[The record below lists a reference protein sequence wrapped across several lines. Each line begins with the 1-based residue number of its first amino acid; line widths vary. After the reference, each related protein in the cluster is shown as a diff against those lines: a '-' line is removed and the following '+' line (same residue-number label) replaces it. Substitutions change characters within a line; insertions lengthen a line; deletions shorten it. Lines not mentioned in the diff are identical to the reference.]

1 MDELTHVDMIE
12 NHTFDEIRLG
22 DSAQLSRTLQPQ
34 DIQLFASM
42 SGDVNP
48 AHVDPEYA
56 RSTQFHGIIAH
67 GMWGAALIS
76 TVIGTEFP
84 GPGSIYMGQS
94 LRFVRP
100 VHIGD
105 TITVRVSVSEI
116 DAKNHHITL
125 DCRCRNQAGED
136 VITGSALVLAPTDKV
151 CRPRVST
158 MQVRL
163 SDKTL
168 RYHQL
173 MAMTQNLPPITVAL
187 VHPCTEAAIHS
198 AIEARDLGLITP
210 VLIGPIEQIH
220 AVARAA
226 QIDLLALHILPAVDG
241 PDAARLAVAM
251 AHEGQVQAIMQGSLP
266 CSDLLAALGKSA
278 DGVSGGGPCLSH
290 VHVLDVPSYPRP
302 LLVTDAAVHFDP
314 DLDTKRHI
322 VCNAIALAHA
332 LGIAAPKVAILAAV
346 EVVDPGMRST
356 VDAAALCK
364 MAERGQITGGVLDG
378 PLAFDTAISAQAA
391 LDKGIH
397 SPVAGQ
403 ADILVAPNLEAGNMI
418 AKQLRY
424 LADAQSAGLLVGAA
438 VPVILSSVG
447 DSDMSS
453 VASCALAVLM
463 AQRATPS
470 VR

>member
-1 MDELTHVDMIE
+1 MNDLTHVDMIQ
-12 NHTFDEIRLG
+12 NHTFDEIHIG
-22 DSAQLSRTLQPQ
+22 DAAQLSRTLQAE

-56 RSTQFHGIIAH
+56 RNTLFHGIIAH

-84 GPGSIYMGQS
+84 GPGTIYMGQS

-116 DAKNHHITL
+116 DAKNHHVTL
-125 DCRCRNQAGED
+125 DCHCRNQAGED

-151 CRPRVST
+151 CRPRVAT
-158 MQVRL
+158 MRVRL
-163 SDKTL
+163 TDTTL

-173 MAMTQNLPPITVAL
+173 MAKTKDLPPITVAL
-187 VHPCTEAAIHS
+187 VFPCNEASIHS
-198 AIEARDLGLITP
+198 AIEARDMGLITP
-210 VLIGPIEQIH
+210 VLIGPVDQIH

-251 AHEGQVQAIMQGSLP
+251 AHEGRVQAIMQGSLP
-266 CSDLLAALGKSA
+266 SGELLTALGKSA
-278 DGVSGGGPCLSH
+278 DGLGGGGPCLSH

-302 LLVTDAAVHFDP
+302 LLVSDAAVHFDP
-314 DLDTKRHI
+314 DLATKGHI
-322 VCNAIALAHA
+322 VRNAIALAHA
-332 LGIAAPKVAILAAV
+332 LGIATPKVAILAAV
-346 EVVDPGMRST
+346 EVVDPAMKST
-356 VDAAALCK
+356 VDAAALCR
-364 MAERGQITGGVLDG
+364 MAERGQITGGILDG

-391 LDKGIH
+391 QDKGIH

-403 ADILVAPNLEAGNMI
+403 ADILIAPNLEAGNMI

-424 LADAQSAGLLVGAA
+424 LADAQSAGLLVGAV
-438 VPVILSSVG
+438 VPVILTSVG
-447 DSDMSS
+447 DSEMSS
-453 VASCALAVLM
+453 LASCALAGLM
-463 AQRATPS
+463 AKTAALS

>member
-1 MDELTHVDMIE
+1 MNALTPVDMIE
-12 NHTFDEIRLG
+12 NHTFADIHIG
-22 DSAQLSRTLQPQ
+22 DGAQLTRTLRAE
-34 DIQLFASM
+34 DIQLFAAM

-84 GPGSIYMGQS
+84 GPGTIYMGQS

-116 DAKNHHITL
+116 DAQNHHVTL
-125 DCRCRNQAGED
+125 ACQCSNQSGED
-136 VITGSALVLAPTDKV
+136 VITGSALVLAPSDKV
-151 CRPRVST
+151 RRPRVPA

-173 MAMTQNLPPITVAL
+173 MALTQGLPPITVAL
-187 VHPCTEAAIHS
+187 VHPCTEAALHS
-198 AIEARDLGLITP
+198 AIEARDMGLITP
-210 VLIGPIEQIH
+210 VLIGPVDAIH
-220 AVARAA
+220 ALARSA
-226 QIDLLALHILPAVDG
+226 QIDLLALHILPATDG

-266 CSDLLAALGKSA
+266 CGELLAALGKAA
-278 DGVSGGGPCLSH
+278 DGVSSGPCLSH
-290 VHVLDVPSYPRP
+290 VCVLDVPSYPRP
-302 LLVTDAAVHFDP
+302 LLVSDAAVHFDP
-314 DLDTKRHI
+314 DLETKAHI
-322 VCNAIALAHA
+322 VRHAIALAHA
-332 LGIAAPKVAILAAV
+332 LGIAVPKVAILAAV
-346 EVVDPGMRST
+346 EVINPGMRST
-356 VDAAALCK
+356 VEAAALCK

-403 ADILVAPNLEAGNMI
+403 ADILIAPNLEAGNMI

-424 LADAQSAGLLVGAA
+424 LADAQSAGLLMGAV
-438 VPVILSSVG
+438 VPVILTSVG

-453 VASCALAVLM
+453 MASCALAVLM
-463 AQRATPS
+463 TQANSLS